1 MTQVDAANPLKVG
14 IVGGTGYT
22 GVELLRLLVRH
33 PLVRL
38 ETITSRSEQGL
49 KVSDLYPTLRG
60 YTDLK
65 FEEPDVAALAACD
78 VVFFATPHNVAMR
91 LVPEL
96 LAAGTRVVD
105 LSADFRLRDAGVW
118 SQWYGEPHACPELL
132 DQAVYG
138 LPEVNRERIRGA
150 RLVACAGCY
159 PTSIQLGYLPL
170 LERGWVR
177 EVGHREV
184 PGRPALLGTTKQ
196 FLDDFNLKSLEQLP
210 PLPEVKDLDALH
222 AALEQLAPEQTE
234 GAAPDAADDEEE

>member
-132 DQAVYG
+132 ADAVYG
-138 LPEVNRERIRGA
+138 LPEVNRAFRS
-150 RLVACAGCY
+150 V
-159 PTSIQLGYLPL
+159 
-170 LERGWVR
+170 
-177 EVGHREV
+177 
-184 PGRPALLGTTKQ
+184 Q
-196 FLDDFNLKSLEQLP
+196 FS
-210 PLPEVKDLDALH
+210 
-222 AALEQLAPEQTE
+222 TI
-234 GAAPDAADDEEE
+234 

>member
-105 LSADFRLRDAGVW
+105 LSADFRLRDAGVV
-118 SQWYGEPHACPELL
+118 P
-132 DQAVYG
+132 
-138 LPEVNRERIRGA
+138 RGA
-150 RLVACAGCY
+150 PRPNLAAEVADA
-159 PTSIQLGYLPL
+159 L
-170 LERGWVR
+170 LRGRVAVEAR
-177 EVGHREV
+177 AFVGRQARGVAQGVVGTFVDEVGGERAV
-184 PGRPALLGTTKQ
+184 P
-196 FLDDFNLKSLEQLP
+196 
-210 PLPEVKDLDALH
+210 
-222 AALEQLAPEQTE
+222 E
-234 GAAPDAADDEEE
+234 GEAAPASAAATKPSALSSRVGCAPR

>member
-118 SQWYGEPHACPELL
+118 SQWYG
-132 DQAVYG
+132 
-138 LPEVNRERIRGA
+138 
-150 RLVACAGCY
+150 
-159 PTSIQLGYLPL
+159 
-170 LERGWVR
+170 
-177 EVGHREV
+177 
-184 PGRPALLGTTKQ
+184 
-196 FLDDFNLKSLEQLP
+196 
-210 PLPEVKDLDALH
+210 
-222 AALEQLAPEQTE
+222 
-234 GAAPDAADDEEE
+234 